1 MDTIV
6 WMIDAIARETM
17 LFAAVGFLVGGIDD
31 LAIDLIWLSRRA
43 RRRDRGIPTLAD
55 LPVTP
60 PGRLAVFVAAWD
72 EANVIGAMLRTA
84 LARFDHPNYRIYVG
98 TYPNDRT
105 TIDEVARVA
114 TEDERIRL
122 VVGDRDGPT
131 TKADN
136 LNVLWRALARDDA
149 RAGVRSRAV
158 VLHDAEDVVHP
169 LELRVYDTKLDRYA
183 VVQIPVLPLIDHGKR
198 FVSGHYADEFAE
210 AHSKQMVVR
219 AALGAGL
226 PLAGVGCAISVEAL
240 NAIAAENGTP
250 FDAASVTEDYEL
262 GLRVSALG
270 LLACFARVRDDDGAL
285 VAVRAYFPSTIPAAV
300 AQKSRWMVGI
310 ALAGWDR
317 IGWGRWYDLGD
328 HWMRMRD
335 RRAPLA
341 VLILAAA
348 YLGLLFLSASIALH
362 LFAGTNFPPLS
373 KPVWTMLRINAALLA
388 WRMAM
393 RIAITAGLYGW
404 REGLRA
410 IPRMVVANY
419 IALLAVRRAFARYFA
434 TRDGR
439 PIDWGKTDHVF
450 PTDIVE
456 EAASR

>member
-1 MDTIV
+1 MAIVV
-6 WMIDAIARETM
+6 WMIDSIARETM
-17 LFAAVGFLVGGIDD
+17 LFAAVGFLIGGIDD
-31 LAIDLIWLSRRA
+31 LAIDLIWLARRA
-43 RRRDRGIPTLAD
+43 RRRDRGIPSLSD
-55 LPVTP
+55 LPTTA

-72 EANVIGAMLRTA
+72 EANVIAAMLRTA
-84 LARFDHPNYRIYVG
+84 LARFDHPDYCIYVG
-98 TYPNDRT
+98 TYPNDRA
-105 TIDEVARVA
+105 TIDQVARV
-114 TEDERIRL
+114 TEDDDRIRL
-122 VVGDRDGPT
+122 VVGERDGPT

-136 LNVLWRALARDDA
+136 LNTLWRALARDDTI
-149 RAGVRSRAV
+149 AGVRSRAV
-158 VLHDAEDVVHP
+158 ILHDAEDVVHP
-169 LELRVYDTKLDRYA
+169 SELRVYDAMLDQYS
-183 VVQIPVLPLIDHGKR
+183 VVQIPVLPLIDHGAR
-198 FVSGHYADEFAE
+198 LVSAHYAHEFAE
-210 AHSKQMVVR
+210 AHTKQMVVR

-226 PLAGVGCAISVEAL
+226 PLAGVGCAISTEAL
-240 NAIAAENGTP
+240 DAIAGNRGAP
-250 FDAASVTEDYEL
+250 FDATSVTEDYEL

-270 LLACFARVRDDDGAL
+270 LPACFARVRGDDGAL
-285 VAVRAYFPSTIPAAV
+285 IAVRAYFPSTVRTAV

-335 RRAPLA
+335 RRSPLA

-348 YLGLLFLSASIALH
+348 YLALLFWGVATALH
-362 LFAGTNFPPLS
+362 LFARTDFPPLTG
-373 KPVWTMLRINAALLA
+373 PILTVLQINAALLA

-393 RIAITAGLYGW
+393 RASITGRLYGW

-439 PIDWGKTDHVF
+439 PIAWGKTAHIF
-450 PTDIVE
+450 PADLVE
-456 EAASR
+456 APPR